1 MMTYDY
7 KMIDFAT
14 WGGRSFTLSQMMTCI
29 KWMQRTFPEREIW
42 MDGDGYGI
50 VAKKRVRA

>member
-1 MMTYDY
+1 MTYDY

-14 WGGRSFTLSQMMTCI
+14 WGGRSFTLDQMKTCI
-29 KWMQRTFPEREIW
+29 KWIQKTFPEREIW

-50 VAKKRVRA
+50 VAKKRVRV